1 MFLNSTWLIAQSK
14 VRTST
19 ERKRKPEMQ
28 QGWGWKRL
36 GKGKQGCQKKFSPNS
51 IMAVDYT
58 VSLTF
63 GLA

>member
-1 MFLNSTWLIAQSK
+1 
-14 VRTST
+14 
-19 ERKRKPEMQ
+19 MQ
-28 QGWGWKRL
+28 QGWSWKRL